1 MRGSSFGYL
10 VKEGVKNIYANRLM
24 SFASIGTLVA
34 CMLLIGSSLLLS
46 MNVNVVVGHFET
58 QNEIVAYLYDDV
70 TQEQVFQIDQQIAMI
85 DNIYDTIYL
94 DKDAVLQEQQA
105 MLGDL
110 GPLLDSLEGDEN
122 PLPATYRMKVTD
134 LAQLSSTVM
143 RVEAIDGVEMV
154 HSPDQV
160 AEVFVSLK
168 NAISTGGMFIV
179 AILIVVSL
187 VIIGNTIK
195 VTVFNRRK
203 EINIMKYVGATDGFI
218 RLPFFVAGFLLGL
231 LSALISFGL
240 LWAGY
245 NYIMEIIAENPS
257 IWIEQAYANVI
268 QFKDIS
274 VRMLGWFAGGGIG
287 IGVFGSMF
295 FVNKYLKV

>member
-195 VTVFNRRK
+195 VTVF
-203 EINIMKYVGATDGFI
+203 I
-218 RLPFFVAGFLLGL
+218 RLPFFVEGFLLGL